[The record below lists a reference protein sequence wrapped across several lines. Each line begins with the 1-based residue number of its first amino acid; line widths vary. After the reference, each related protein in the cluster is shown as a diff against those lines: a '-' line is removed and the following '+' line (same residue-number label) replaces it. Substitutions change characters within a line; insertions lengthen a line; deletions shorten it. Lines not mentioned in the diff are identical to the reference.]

1 MKLSELK
8 AGESARILS
17 LSLPPAAGERLRELG
32 VAEGMPV
39 RLLRR
44 APFGGGLLLEAG
56 GTRLALR
63 ASLAEGVG
71 VSAGASAEGEPPLA
85 PAPFCLPPAVREGG
99 REHPPRRKG
108 GLRLFLY
115 GNPNCGKS
123 TLFNALTGA
132 HARTGNWH
140 GVTVGKQE
148 GEADLAGERAK
159 VYDLPG
165 FYAGGALSLEE
176 GAAAAALGEE
186 GLAVCV
192 ADALTLPRALPLLR
206 LVLSRSPR
214 AALVVTMA
222 DVLQGR
228 GGFLD
233 AGALSA
239 RLGIP
244 VLCVCAHRRAD
255 IRALR
260 SFLRDA
266 ARRSPRAGS
275 SVPPQGDLLAGIW
288 SAGRAGEGRF
298 EALLY
303 RPAFALLFF
312 AAALLFAFFL
322 AFGQNMPG
330 VLLKD
335 LLAALFARAGGAA
348 LSALEGMEAPVAGAF
363 VQALLSG
370 VGIVLSFLPQIA
382 LLDLCLL
389 LLEESG
395 CMSALAF
402 MTDGLFRRIGLT
414 GRAVFSVLAGFG
426 CTAVAVLSARGLENE
441 TLVRRAV
448 RMLGFISCSAKMPVY
463 LAVISSFFPHR
474 ILALAAVYLSG
485 MLLAL
490 AAALLAKGKGEEAF
504 IMEVAR
510 LRLPPLS
517 AVLRS
522 LLFSLKQFIMKV
534 ATVVA
539 AFLIALWFMLSF
551 SFSFEYVGQGA
562 ENGMLAVL
570 CRGLKYLFY
579 PMGITQWQ
587 VALAA
592 LSGIVAKENVAGT
605 LALFYGSDLSA
616 AMSAPSAAAFLAF
629 MLACT
634 PCVTAIAAAAKAV
647 GRRRALGYA
656 AAQLGVA
663 FGLGYAVYALLSA
676 GAALAV
682 SLSLSLLL
690 AAAAHLI
697 VRTVKHEKVHRKRK
711 DGSAHVHRCDLSAG
725 LLCPRPPAARTGG
738 ARQRREDG

>member
-8 AGESARILS
+8 AGESARICALS
-17 LSLPPAAGERLRELG
+17 VPPAAAARLRELG
-32 VAEGMPV
+32 MAEGMCV

-63 ASLAEGVG
+63 ASLAEGVLL
-71 VSAGASAEGEPPLA
+71 SDAAPAEGEEPLLWPVPA
-85 PAPFCLPPAVREGG
+85 PAAATDVPLHERGAAGG
-99 REHPPRRKG
+99 GK
-108 GLRLFLY
+108 LRLFLY

-140 GVTVGKQE
+140 GVTVGAQE
-148 GEADLAGERAK
+148 AEADLAGERAS
-159 VYDLPG
+159 VCDLPG
-165 FYAGGALSLEE
+165 FYAGSALSLEE
-176 GAAAAALGEE
+176 GAAKAALGEE

-192 ADALTLPRALPLLR
+192 ADALTLPRALPLVR

-228 GGFLD
+228 GGSLD
-233 AGALSA
+233 AAALSA

-255 IRALR
+255 IRKLR
-260 SFLRDA
+260 AFLREA
-266 ARRSPRAGS
+266 AHLPPRA
-275 SVPPQGDLLAGIW
+275 PRPFPQGALSGIW
-288 SAGRAGEGRF
+288 SPGRAREGAF
-298 EALLY
+298 ERLLY
-303 RPAFALLFF
+303 HPAFAPLFF
-312 AAALLFAFFL
+312 AAAFLAAFFL

-330 VLLKD
+330 VLLKG
-335 LLAALFARAGGAA
+335 LLEGLFDRAGGAA
-348 LSALEGMEAPVAGAF
+348 LSALEGMGAPAAGAF
-363 VQALLSG
+363 VQAVCAG
-370 VGIVLSFLPQIA
+370 VGMVLSFLPQIA
-382 LLDLCLL
+382 LLNLCLL

-426 CTAVAVLSARGLENE
+426 CTAVAILSARGLENE

-474 ILALAAVYLSG
+474 FLALAAVYLSG
-485 MLLAL
+485 ALLAL
-490 AAALLAKGKGEEAF
+490 AAALLTRGGGGEEF
-504 IMEVAR
+504 VMEVAR
-510 LRLPPLS
+510 LRLPPPS
-517 AVLRS
+517 AVCRA

-539 AFLIALWFMLSF
+539 AFLIALWLLLSF

-562 ENGMLAVL
+562 ENSMLAVL

-605 LALFYGSDLSA
+605 LAMFYGSDLTA

-634 PCVTAIAAAAKAV
+634 PCVSAIAAAAKAV
-647 GRRRALGYA
+647 GRRRALCYA
-656 AAQLGVA
+656 VAQLGVA
-663 FGLGYAVYALLSA
+663 FCLGYAVYGLLCA
-676 GAALAV
+676 GAALAA
-682 SLSLSLLL
+682 SLSLALLL
-690 AAAAHLI
+690 FAAAYLI
-697 VRTVKHEKVHRKRK
+697 VRTVKHEKVHRKGK
-711 DGSAHVHRCDLSAG
+711 DRSARLHRRDLSAG
-725 LLCPRPPAARTGG
+725 LLRPRAPAARAGS
-738 ARQRREDG
+738 ARQRREGG